1 VDAVLGLPFVTMQYR
16 IARRSPD
23 GPGLDPTGWSGSC
36 GWTRPPPPAAPGP
49 H

>member
-1 VDAVLGLPFVTMQYR
+1 VDAVLGLPFVTLHYR
-16 IARRSPD
+16 IARRPPRMARTWPD
-23 GPGLDPTGWSGSC
+23 RWSGSC